1 MTTILNNSNLKIN
14 NITIPY
20 EGNIIFSPGGAERK
34 PNVQN
39 NGYIVYTTDNAT
51 NFAVLKVTVR
61 NGLLIKDL
69 GKDINAVFEDFRR
82 NEGNNV
88 ISYGTKNLV
97 NATLINKP
105 EIQQQETTE
114 YEFNANSLI

>member
-1 MTTILNNSNLKIN
+1 MAIYKI
-14 NITIPY
+14 IKIW
-20 EGNIIFSPGGAERK
+20 
-34 PNVQN
+34 
-39 NGYIVYTTDNAT
+39 
-51 NFAVLKVTVR
+51 VR